1 MGLEELKPGNTRRA
15 KATAI
20 AAFKAFVKSESVDF
34 EYVRRCIEKDDSG
47 KCIVSILDMF
57 GMYLAF
63 NEGKKGKQLARNT
76 AMQYYRQTKMWFFE
90 LFPTQRHVVEAKLL
104 SMGKTLENFC
114 MKRDGKVVSK
124 APPCCKADLRKMMLY
139 LFKNASMSSDYQ
151 DAALLCMLWYLF
163 GRASDLSLVQKRN
176 LTIDAAD
183 ILFVRFIRLK
193 TSEEQGLSLFPDL
206 DFVTCPVY
214 AIALALMTQAAPC
227 VDLLDNLPPLHVQ
240 ATVSLSPATPLLEV
254 LDHPA
259 EYAAL
264 GAAAAVSTGSTTS
277 EKTPTIYSHVNRVL
291 DRIAAAAGV
300 KLALSSHSFRR
311 GGAQH
316 VNGCEGLTHRW
327 IFDRG
332 AWNMSTTNK
341 GFNYIF
347 NTSREDHKVSKA
359 LSGYDTDAKVPL
371 KDLKSFDAQTQ
382 EKIATVQHYL
392 FAACFKLDQAKYNV
406 SKRVLDVLTAYLL
419 LHYPHLKELH
429 PEGPAVKRLEA
440 CVQLAGSS
448 LADLLAWATHLASA
462 ACNTKTQSSE
472 ETEIAPCK
480 RPNEENTIIEHQRS
494 VIDQLVLLVK
504 RQNERMDILE
514 AKVEGNTQQHK
525 IDKRQREKEQEQEQ
539 DKAHKRRRT
548 SVTHLHTTWYAWYA
562 QEPRWLSDA
571 PKQQRSNAKQL
582 VGYMKLFIAEG
593 FVLDP
598 RAEDYRDRVLAL
610 GKQAEKEVL
619 NFLRERDISSRGS
632 TAVRKHLRNLHVA
645 GALNDRISRHR
656 RLIHA
661 GAVQDPDRH
670 DLLEPVATTL

>member
-1 MGLEELKPGNTRRA
+1 
-15 KATAI
+15 
-20 AAFKAFVKSESVDF
+20 
-34 EYVRRCIEKDDSG
+34 
-47 KCIVSILDMF
+47 
-57 GMYLAF
+57 
-63 NEGKKGKQLARNT
+63 
-76 AMQYYRQTKMWFFE
+76 
-90 LFPTQRHVVEAKLL
+90 
-104 SMGKTLENFC
+104 
-114 MKRDGKVVSK
+114 
-124 APPCCKADLRKMMLY
+124 
-139 LFKNASMSSDYQ
+139 
-151 DAALLCMLWYLF
+151 
-163 GRASDLSLVQKRN
+163 
-176 LTIDAAD
+176 
-183 ILFVRFIRLK
+183 
-193 TSEEQGLSLFPDL
+193 
-206 DFVTCPVY
+206 
-214 AIALALMTQAAPC
+214 
-227 VDLLDNLPPLHVQ
+227 
-240 ATVSLSPATPLLEV
+240 
-254 LDHPA
+254 
-259 EYAAL
+259 
-264 GAAAAVSTGSTTS
+264 
-277 EKTPTIYSHVNRVL
+277 
-291 DRIAAAAGV
+291 
-300 KLALSSHSFRR
+300 
-311 GGAQH
+311 
-316 VNGCEGLTHRW
+316 
-327 IFDRG
+327 
-332 AWNMSTTNK
+332 MSTTNK